1 MKMNCDC
8 LDEKVKSLNLK
19 RSEGEKIRL
28 KDLVIK
34 VGPYLVPM
42 SGLRRRIKYCPV
54 CGTAVEK

>member
-1 MKMNCDC
+1 MKMNCEC

-19 RSEGEKIRL
+19 RPEGEKVRME
-28 KDLVIK
+28 DLVFK

-42 SGLRRRIKYCPV
+42 SDPHHEIKYCPV